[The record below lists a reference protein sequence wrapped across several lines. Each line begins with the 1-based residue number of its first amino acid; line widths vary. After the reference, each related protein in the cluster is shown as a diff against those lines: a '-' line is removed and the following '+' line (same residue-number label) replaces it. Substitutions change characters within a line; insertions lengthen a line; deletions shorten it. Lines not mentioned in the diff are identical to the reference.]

1 MCFTLIIING
11 LHEQLAYE
19 NEVSKFMNKKFKLL
33 YKVGTFLSLA
43 ILLYYSTLHLMN
55 FQGGHHHLL
64 RMLFPMLL
72 HQCHL
77 HWTETPLHHFKFHSL
92 VVKGH
97 VIQEN
102 LDHFQ
107 LSTD

>member
-1 MCFTLIIING
+1 
-11 LHEQLAYE
+11 
-19 NEVSKFMNKKFKLL
+19 
-33 YKVGTFLSLA
+33 
-43 ILLYYSTLHLMN
+43 
-55 FQGGHHHLL
+55 
-64 RMLFPMLL
+64 MLFPMLL